1 MPNTKGQGSFC
12 HPPAG
17 GCSTKAYRALIT
29 GAPAKTMDITTAGVP
44 LAPKA
49 SSTLN
54 APAAPAI
61 PATSDQP
68 IPLAVKLH
76 EAPLISSTAKGASS
90 AVRKYA
96 KPTQRKAL

>member
-1 MPNTKGQGSFC
+1 MPNTKGHGSFC

-17 GCSTKAYRALIT
+17 GCRTREYKALIT

-44 LAPKA
+44 LAPNA

-68 IPLAVKLH
+68 IPCAVKLH
-76 EAPLISSTAKGASS
+76 EAPLTSNTAKGATT

-96 KPTQRKAL
+96 SPTQRKAL